1 MTHTAFISH
10 FYYEQLKQCFGDSG
24 GQGTAEMMISLLE
37 LLVLSQ
43 REWGWCSSIEL
54 QISLENFLEFFRED
68 RIKKQ
73 KRKTKKK
80 NKINMKHV
88 NISINIP
95 GNKGDWNSEYNVPAG
110 KCETDYFIGEYKEG
124 KSIIIRVVSEYIIG
138 EWKNVNKVYAQVF
151 DNTAIHVPTSRTDV
165 PEDIKFFE
173 DLLNG

>member
-1 MTHTAFISH
+1 M
-10 FYYEQLKQCFGDSG
+10 
-24 GQGTAEMMISLLE
+24 
-37 LLVLSQ
+37 
-43 REWGWCSSIEL
+43 
-54 QISLENFLEFFRED
+54 EFFRED

-165 PEDIKFFE
+165 PEDIKNVWTDKVGKFE
-173 DLLNG
+173 EIFGESYYEYVLNKMSALDARNKIFEYLKNRKSSKK